1 MPGNQPARGR
11 MKQKPPPITAET
23 LQQAVQAFRERGG
36 MIKVLPR
43 QKDILQNAVGQRWC
57 NSAMR
62 RDSH

>member
-1 MPGNQPARGR
+1 
-11 MKQKPPPITAET
+11 MKKKQPPITEEA

-36 MIKVLPR
+36 MIKVLPK

-62 RDSH
+62 RDSN